1 MPDNKFVPP
10 SDAIASKKVESK
22 STFVPPS
29 DAVEVKKKEPT
40 VSLSGQN
47 QESTTSVTPKVTEQK
62 PLDSSSSKGE
72 GIFEFKGR
80 PGAIYKKKADGLWAI
95 DVNNTGVFKD
105 ITDTKRIGVL
115 EKQATPT
122 FRTPED
128 RTAFEAA
135 PKPEAKK
142 ELTREE
148 KQVQKDFSKDFK
160 VLAKTDPTVIAK
172 NKEDNET
179 YNLLNKIDSD
189 VIASSEGEVVPKLKS
204 MFRGTEND
212 IFDFE
217 ETGAGYD
224 AIKVTN
230 RLTGKS
236 QEFSLDNWS
245 SGRDNDESK
254 LLKGFL
260 DVELKFKDQAYNQ
273 KRIQELEKLKENQL
287 PIDAMQTQAQIDE
300 LRKDVD
306 IDDKLKQ
313 NYAVN
318 TGKYAAGAV
327 YNKEAVNN
335 TKAKFARA
343 NIDAVELKTQKANL
357 DEWKKQAD
365 ESLTSGSITQEEY
378 DNVYMPKIVAE
389 ESDIRDKAL
398 NIQSSIDSLKR
409 ESGNL
414 DVIAANHIMSQED
427 RGNFLTGTVKSFIK
441 GVESPFLTIITQNMD
456 NPAEAKRAILEATS
470 PGIVTDEY
478 LKSANRNDFE
488 SAVFGLA
495 ESIGSNLA
503 GGPAGNASMFVSAYG
518 NYKDELNATPGMEN
532 VPEYEKMLLS
542 AGLAAPA
549 SIIEKFGID
558 KIMQKS
564 PIGKKFTNW
573 LLSKT
578 ISSLPKKASSE
589 MLEKAIAEN
598 LKSAIAR
605 GIINVAADGAIEGF
619 SEGAEQLVEGGT
631 KELYDLMKG
640 KDYFDNPKTVGGW
653 LDNIGEAAKLGAIG
667 GASVGAITQSL
678 SVASDKRTAVDFNK
692 IANAI
697 EDDNLKDII
706 KTSLKAKVL
715 SGEISKMKAT
725 EIMKN
730 MESSETILKQ
740 IPSSLKPEDKYN
752 AFNLIEEKSNLSKE
766 IVGKDEALVSK
777 QKERI
782 NAINEELKAISNKT
796 EEYATKESE
805 QPKQEV
811 STESNISERQG
822 VESGQQEVG
831 KTEGSERT
839 TTQPEANISDSN
851 IPGEEKVKV
860 IAFGNTT
867 GRNMLHS
874 ENYDDKYGEPSDPRM
889 IGKDIENTFS
899 ESSNEDGSKT
909 IDVTIPMSDSFGRS
923 GGMTIRFVVPKGINV
938 NSEDVAKNVFD
949 MNKLLNIDAKKE
961 NVNDLTKML
970 SDAGVKF
977 IENQKQVAQTKKEP
991 TAVTPTA
998 QVEQEENASELEINN
1013 IQNQI
1018 KDIRNTTYSKQEED
1032 KKTAKED
1039 IIKINNGDRS
1049 TIDKYV
1055 KNSGYKLI
1063 TKDTAHPTKGK
1074 FPPDRIGDYYKMTGS
1089 SIITKTAS
1097 QIAID
1102 GANRRQN
1109 KKSSGLSTN
1118 AYENS
1123 QRAVLDFKNGKID
1136 KKQLDEIILKDG
1148 LLPLQS
1154 TISVENVQ
1162 EQAPKVKV
1170 EGKKARIDRAK
1181 AIAAET
1187 PHQMAAQYL
1196 LNGGKISR
1204 GVLEQL
1210 FGNKGGKPIKGEI
1223 LSRLNIY
1230 DKNSD
1235 ITIDGIAHKIWEDN
1249 GGIDS
1254 KYDTQEIREA
1264 VEDVIANS
1272 PQFDKAADLVI
1283 AESNKAQSKEIDYAE
1298 AMMQKAN
1305 EDEQAFKNA
1314 FTDEENAKLAEEM
1327 AQAEFD
1333 FSKMD
1338 DNVNASDILEDIKS
1352 KDKFEEFLNNLIDKT
1367 SGKNTM
1373 FDASIGI
1380 PIAVINASLRA
1391 IKASYVVSRDMALAI
1406 KEGYKKL
1413 VEDGYDQMSEDQ
1425 YTDMVAKNIARSNK
1439 NIKESVEYYKSRDFS
1454 DLEIEATLRRTGYS
1468 DAEISNAINAYN
1480 APREN
1485 QGIDVEQEV
1494 QFPIVDEN
1502 RIKEIDK
1509 LVKGEENIDKIV
1521 SKGIDNNFTD
1531 DEVREYLKAK
1541 KNLSDKDASEAVLKY
1556 YNKKEGVTV
1565 FNNPKNIAQKFSQSL
1580 VSFKKRMFLA
1590 RRFMPIFMRNALEQR
1605 DANIAARL
1613 HEATR
1618 LTNTF
1623 TKMYE
1628 AYNGNKSELIR
1639 NFDAHL
1645 RGDYSVDLPVEFA
1658 ELSNDM
1664 RNEIKSLQNELLAAG
1679 LLDISDV
1686 MKYENDFGMYLTRS
1700 YEVFDKKNYKKKIM
1714 KDLNSETYI
1723 KAMNVIRKQMTE
1735 TAKQEAITKNI
1746 PFEEALDNLSK
1757 NKLEDYLTKNDSEE
1771 YRSSKGRE
1779 GSKDLSIL
1787 KQRLDI
1793 PYEIRMLMGEYSD
1806 PGQNFARTVMSMTSL
1821 VANNKYLND
1830 LKTLGEGKFFFSAND
1845 ARKPITHNTLIAP
1858 KGSETFN
1865 PMNGMY
1871 TTPEIAEEFNKVAS
1885 QSSDAMKTY
1894 MKVLSTVKWLKT
1906 IASVATHAK
1915 NVTSNIFLLIANGH
1929 INPKTIGQA
1938 YKDLR
1943 LDIHPEGNKIRRTF
1957 GLKPSKKAIERS
1969 HEKIKE
1975 YISAGVIKQS
1985 AGIGEIRDMFKDA
1998 DFDTAFASRVNKDKL
2013 TAYDKMKKKG
2023 VQAKNFAEQ
2032 LYEAEDDFFKIV
2044 AYESEMSRYSK
2055 AMFGKNKKNLTEEEY
2070 AQLKEKVAEIVKNTF
2085 PTYSR
2090 VPGIVQMVRKSPI
2103 IGTFVAFQ
2111 AESYRT
2117 AYNTMALGFK
2127 ELSSAN
2133 IEERK
2138 IGIQRILGIGA
2149 YKSLSV
2155 ALTSYFGVAIGTGMT
2170 GILGKILDT
2179 EDEEEKEKQMRLFVP
2194 EWSKDSDL
2202 MSLSLKDGVYT
2213 FIDQSASDP
2222 HGGINRAVNA
2232 FMKGGKEGF
2241 AEGFYSIVEP
2251 FIRPEMTA
2259 SVLMGL
2265 YNNQDAYGERIY
2277 NKEADFSTIANEVG
2291 AYLYKWVEPG
2301 TASSVRKII
2310 KADDKGVEGVGQMTG
2325 FKPMKIDIG
2334 KQFFFKMKDMRDRL
2348 DDIKDIYN
2356 DEYSS
2361 KDATSK
2367 TIADKYE
2374 EANRKY
2380 EAAQEEIAKY
2390 YNAAVQLGSF
2400 SNPAKAA
2407 EYKRNLIRSVTE
2419 TAGVS
2424 KFSAGRV
2431 LNNQKMPLKKR
2442 FDKIER

>member
-10 SDAIASKKVESK
+10 SDAVASKKVESK

-40 VSLSGQN
+40 VSPSKQS
-47 QESTTSVTPKVTEQK
+47 QESTTSDIPKVTEQK
-62 PLDSSSSKGE
+62 PSVSSSSKDE

-80 PGAIYKKKADGLWAI
+80 PGAIYKKKSDGLWAV

-122 FRTPED
+122 FRTTED
-128 RTAFEAA
+128 RTAFEAV
-135 PKPEAKK
+135 PSPEVKK

-172 NKEDNET
+172 NKEDKET
-179 YNLLNKIDSD
+179 YNILNKIDSD
-189 VIASSEGEVVPKLKS
+189 IVSSSEGEVVPKLKS
-204 MFRGTEND
+204 IFKGTEND

-245 SGRDNDESK
+245 SGRDSDESK

-287 PIDAMQTQAQIDE
+287 PIDAMQTQSQIDE

-343 NIDAVELKTQKANL
+343 NIDAVELKTQKADL
-357 DEWKKQAD
+357 DEWKKKAD
-365 ESLTSGSITQEEY
+365 ESLTSGTITQEEY

-414 DVIAANHIMSQED
+414 DIIAANHIISQED

-456 NPAEAKRAILEATS
+456 NPAEAKRLILEATA

-488 SAVFGLA
+488 AAVFGLA

-503 GGPAGNASMFVSAYG
+503 GGPLGGTSMFVSAYG

-532 VPEYEKMLLS
+532 IPEYEKMLLS

-605 GIINVAADGAIEGF
+605 GVINVAADGAIEGF

-640 KDYFDNPKTVGGW
+640 KDYFDNPKTIGGW
-653 LDNIGEAAKLGAIG
+653 LDNIGEAAKLGVIG
-667 GASVGAITQSL
+667 GAAVGGITQSL
-678 SVASDKRTAVDFNK
+678 SVASDKRTAIDFNK

-725 EIMKN
+725 DIMKN

-752 AFNLIEEKSNLSKE
+752 AFNLIEEKSNLTKE
-766 IVGKDEALVSK
+766 IAGKDEALVSK
-777 QKERI
+777 QKDRI
-782 NAINEELKAISNKT
+782 NAINEELKTISNKP
-796 EEYATKESE
+796 EENATKESE
-805 QPKQEV
+805 QPIQEV

-831 KTEGSERT
+831 QAEGGERT
-839 TTQPEANISDSN
+839 TAQPEANISDSN
-851 IPGEEKVKV
+851 IPSEAEIEIDRLRAEEQKELVKA
-860 IAFGNTT
+860 IPGIETYKT
-867 GRNMLHS
+867 
-874 ENYDDKYGEPSDPRM
+874 DDKVDKNLMPEDTKQIYEEIYDRYDALITPLLKEQEQATVTPTTKVEEEANADINAATDANQLAKMYNEEVISLSSIDPKERAINSVISKIKRDSYLRFGDANGITLGMARTYFNKDGQSIDQVSQDASALLSDNTSVDVITPQDVVEYINKYQGGFNPTAPSGNARLKA
-889 IGKDIENTFS
+889 INEKNIELTGKGLNSRIAKTRAMNVGKEVELEQVESKLYEAIQTAGLLATMDENINDESFWTTFPGGFTKEEYELIKKEYNETSREELTRIESEIQSIANWDSEDAIISTDAIEEGATEATTF
-899 ESSNEDGSKT
+899 EEVKDL
-909 IDVTIPMSDSFGRS
+909 DVTDKTNLKKVQSFLDNA
-923 GGMTIRFVVPKGINV
+923 I
-938 NSEDVAKNVFD
+938 
-949 MNKLLNIDAKKE
+949 
-961 NVNDLTKML
+961 NDLDNFGKETLGMNLPVAVARAVLKAVKTL
-970 SDAGVKF
+970 VDAGVSL
-977 IENQKQVAQTKKEP
+977 ENALKQVAADNNVTVIDIVDTLDSLSKK
-991 TAVTPTA
+991 
-998 QVEQEENASELEINN
+998 
-1013 IQNQI
+1013 
-1018 KDIRNTTYSKQEED
+1018 KQELIVETIADYKNRNFSD
-1032 KKTAKED
+1032 KEIQDNLSRAGYYENEIATGFEEYNS
-1039 IIKINNGDRS
+1039 KIEGAPDE
-1049 TIDKYV
+1049 TV
-1055 KNSGYKLI
+1055 
-1063 TKDTAHPTKGK
+1063 
-1074 FPPDRIGDYYKMTGS
+1074 PDR
-1089 SIITKTAS
+1089 
-1097 QIAID
+1097 
-1102 GANRRQN
+1102 
-1109 KKSSGLSTN
+1109 
-1118 AYENS
+1118 
-1123 QRAVLDFKNGKID
+1123 
-1136 KKQLDEIILKDG
+1136 
-1148 LLPLQS
+1148 P
-1154 TISVENVQ
+1154 SVVDQ
-1162 EQAPKVKV
+1162 
-1170 EGKKARIDRAK
+1170 D
-1181 AIAAET
+1181 
-1187 PHQMAAQYL
+1187 
-1196 LNGGKISR
+1196 
-1204 GVLEQL
+1204 
-1210 FGNKGGKPIKGEI
+1210 
-1223 LSRLNIY
+1223 RLNEL
-1230 DKNSD
+1230 SD
-1235 ITIDGIAHKIWEDN
+1235 TLEGESRVDN
-1249 GGIDS
+1249 I
-1254 KYDTQEIREA
+1254 
-1264 VEDVIANS
+1264 
-1272 PQFDKAADLVI
+1272 
-1283 AESNKAQSKEIDYAE
+1283 
-1298 AMMQKAN
+1298 
-1305 EDEQAFKNA
+1305 
-1314 FTDEENAKLAEEM
+1314 
-1327 AQAEFD
+1327 
-1333 FSKMD
+1333 
-1338 DNVNASDILEDIKS
+1338 
-1352 KDKFEEFLNNLIDKT
+1352 
-1367 SGKNTM
+1367 
-1373 FDASIGI
+1373 
-1380 PIAVINASLRA
+1380 
-1391 IKASYVVSRDMALAI
+1391 
-1406 KEGYKKL
+1406 
-1413 VEDGYDQMSEDQ
+1413 
-1425 YTDMVAKNIARSNK
+1425 VAKGI
-1439 NIKESVEYYKSRDFS
+1439 ESKFS
-1454 DLEIEATLRRTGYS
+1454 D
-1468 DAEISNAINAYN
+1468 N
-1480 APREN
+1480 
-1485 QGIDVEQEV
+1485 
-1494 QFPIVDEN
+1494 
-1502 RIKEIDK
+1502 
-1509 LVKGEENIDKIV
+1509 
-1521 SKGIDNNFTD
+1521 
-1531 DEVREYLKAK
+1531 EVREYLKQ
-1541 KNLSDKDASEAVLKY
+1541 NNMLTDKEATDAILNY

-1565 FNNPKNIAQKFSQSL
+1565 FKNPKNLAQKFSQSL
-1580 VSFKKRMFLA
+1580 VSFKKRMFSA

-1618 LTNTF
+1618 LTNAF

-1664 RNEIKSLQNELLAAG
+1664 RNEIKSLQNELLASG
-1679 LLDISDV
+1679 LLDIADV

-1700 YEVFDKKNYKKKIM
+1700 YEIFDKKNYKKKIM
-1714 KDLNSETYI
+1714 EDLNSETYI

-1735 TAKQEAITKNI
+1735 TAKQEAIAKNI

-1757 NKLEDYLTKNDSEE
+1757 NKLEDYLTKNDSQE

-1821 VANNKYLND
+1821 AANNKYLND
-1830 LKTLGEGKFFFSAND
+1830 LKTLGEGKFFFSGND

-1871 TTPEIAEEFNKVAS
+1871 TTPEIAAEFNKVAS
-1885 QSSDAMKTY
+1885 QSSDGMKTY

-1998 DFDTAFASRVNKDKL
+1998 DFDTAFASRVNKDRL
-2013 TAYDKMKKKG
+2013 TVYDKLKKKG
-2023 VQAKNFAEQ
+2023 VQAKNFAEE

-2070 AQLKEKVAEIVKNTF
+2070 TQLKDKVAEIVKNTF

-2138 IGIQRILGIGA
+2138 IGIQRVLGIGA

-2202 MSLSLKDGVYT
+2202 MSLSLKDGIYT

-2222 HGGINRAVNA
+2222 HGGINRAINA
-2232 FMKGGKEGF
+2232 FMIGGDEGLTKGAF
-2241 AEGFYSIVEP
+2241 SIVEP

-2277 NKEADFSTIANEVG
+2277 NKEADANTKNMEIM

-2310 KADDKGVEGVGQMTG
+2310 KADDKGIEGVGQMTG

-2356 DEYSS
+2356 NEYSN

-2400 SNPAKAA
+2400 SSTAKAN
-2407 EYKRNLIRSVTE
+2407 EYKHNLIRSVTE

-2424 KFSAGRV
+2424 KFAAGRV

>member
-40 VSLSGQN
+40 VSPSGQN

-80 PGAIYKKKADGLWAI
+80 PGAIYKKKADGLWAV
-95 DVNNTGVFKD
+95 DVNNTGIFKD
-105 ITDTKRIGVL
+105 ITDPKRIDVL

-122 FRTPED
+122 FRTPEE
-128 RTAFEAA
+128 RTAFEVA

-409 ESGNL
+409 EIGNL

-766 IVGKDEALVSK
+766 IAGKDEALVSK
-777 QKERI
+777 QKDRI

-796 EEYATKESE
+796 EENATKESE

-839 TTQPEANISDSN
+839 ATQSEANISDSN
-851 IPGEEKVKV
+851 IPSEAEIVDYTSKTDKELYDIQSKYEDSNNENEQQIFSDSEKELERREKDRVFSVPLSEVSNVLDELRFQEKNMPNGFGIFTDLEDLSESKTVAERYLSPEKLSDREVESDFMSALRGNPKTWYADGLKLRESVKESGNRGISFEDLINKAKQIYINDGYDVKV
-860 IAFGNTT
+860 ADEIISSKLAPIFG
-867 GRNMLHS
+867 
-874 ENYDDKYGEPSDPRM
+874 EQQ
-889 IGKDIENTFS
+889 
-899 ESSNEDGSKT
+899 
-909 IDVTIPMSDSFGRS
+909 VT
-923 GGMTIRFVVPKGINV
+923 
-938 NSEDVAKNVFD
+938 
-949 MNKLLNIDAKKE
+949 
-961 NVNDLTKML
+961 
-970 SDAGVKF
+970 
-977 IENQKQVAQTKKEP
+977 QTKQEVP

-998 QVEQEENASELEINN
+998 KVEQ
-1013 IQNQI
+1013 
-1018 KDIRNTTYSKQEED
+1018 T
-1032 KKTAKED
+1032 
-1039 IIKINNGDRS
+1039 
-1049 TIDKYV
+1049 
-1055 KNSGYKLI
+1055 
-1063 TKDTAHPTKGK
+1063 
-1074 FPPDRIGDYYKMTGS
+1074 
-1089 SIITKTAS
+1089 
-1097 QIAID
+1097 
-1102 GANRRQN
+1102 
-1109 KKSSGLSTN
+1109 
-1118 AYENS
+1118 
-1123 QRAVLDFKNGKID
+1123 
-1136 KKQLDEIILKDG
+1136 
-1148 LLPLQS
+1148 
-1154 TISVENVQ
+1154 
-1162 EQAPKVKV
+1162 PKVKV

-1181 AIAAET
+1181 AIVAET

-1439 NIKESVEYYKSRDFS
+1439 NIKESVDEYKSRGFKDS
-1454 DLEIEATLRRTGYS
+1454 EIEATLRRTGYS

-1521 SKGIDNNFTD
+1521 SKGIDNKFTD

-1541 KNLSDKDASEAVLKY
+1541 KNLSDKEATDAILNY

-1565 FNNPKNIAQKFSQSL
+1565 FKNPKNLAQKFSQSL
-1580 VSFKKRMFLA
+1580 VSFKKRMFSA

-1628 AYNGNKSELIR
+1628 AYEGNKSELIR

-1645 RGDYSVDLPVEFA
+1645 RGDYSVDLPIEFA

-1664 RNEIKSLQNELLAAG
+1664 RNEIKSLQNELLATG

-1700 YEVFDKKNYKKKIM
+1700 YEIFDKKNYKKKIM
-1714 KDLNSETYI
+1714 EDLNSETYI

-1735 TAKQEAITKNI
+1735 TAKQEAIAKNI

-1757 NKLEDYLTKNDSEE
+1757 NKLEDYLTENDSEE

-2013 TAYDKMKKKG
+2013 TAYDKLKKKG
-2023 VQAKNFAEQ
+2023 VQAKNFAEE

-2055 AMFGKNKKNLTEEEY
+2055 VLFKKNKKDLTEEEY
-2070 AQLKEKVAEIVKNTF
+2070 AQLKDKVSEIVKNTF

-2090 VPGIVQMVRKSPI
+2090 VPSIVQMVRKSPI

-2138 IGIQRILGIGA
+2138 IGIQRILGIGT

-2400 SNPAKAA
+2400 SNPAKAK

-2419 TAGVS
+2419 TAGIS
-2424 KFSAGRV
+2424 RFASGRV